1 VSSAARTEEKLPSGA
16 RDSGAGRRDIGA
28 RFTGDSLLWLILVS
42 GLFVLAELS
51 PALLRMSLGTDEITY
66 LAQTSLHSSQ
76 VILPPVHSR
85 GAGLLAA
92 PVTLLT
98 TSLLAVRLWLASLSG
113 AGLFL
118 ALFAWRGLRRAWTLA
133 VAGAI
138 LGSLAISQ
146 LSGVQVMPDWWQAL
160 GALALAGLFMQAVTG
175 RMRGIVVLPLLAAVT
190 FFLVLMR
197 FQNAAFVVAPV
208 IAAALIVPAWR
219 SRRVLAAIGIG
230 IAVAAAEWIAES
242 YAWYGGP
249 VGRMHLS
256 AQEPPKFGVYFSL
269 PYQLRVLN
277 GPWYCRPGACHGW
290 QYPWLDLWWL
300 ALLALIVVGVFTA
313 RRMALTSSAVPVAA
327 ALSVL
332 AGYVLFEPFAAP
344 RYLLPVVALLTI
356 PAADGMA
363 WLAGTLRWRAGA
375 AALIAAFLLTG
386 AVGQH
391 FVLQSEVTAQSAV
404 RASFIRTADHLREH
418 GARPPCV
425 ASSTAVAYYL
435 GCAAPWTGEHMH
447 QVLTQSPG
455 GPRAWRKLPGTKISV
470 YVKR

>member
-1 VSSAARTEEKLPSGA
+1 MEEKLRSAAR
-16 RDSGAGRRDIGA
+16 DSRAGRGDIRA
-28 RFTGDSLLWLILVS
+28 RFSGDSLFWLILVS
-42 GLFVLAELS
+42 GLFTLAELS
-51 PALLRMSLGTDEITY
+51 PALLRMSLGADEITY

-98 TSLLAVRLWLASLSG
+98 TSLLAVRLWMALLSG

-138 LGSLAISQ
+138 LGSLGISQ
-146 LSGVQVMPDWWQAL
+146 LSGVQVMPDWWVAL
-160 GALALAGLFMQAVTG
+160 EALAVTGLFMQAVTG
-175 RMRGIVVLPLLAAVT
+175 RMSGRVVLPLLAAGT
-190 FFLVLMR
+190 FFLALLR
-197 FQNAAFVVAPV
+197 FQDAAFVMAPV
-208 IAAALIVPAWR
+208 IAAALVVPAWR
-219 SRRVLAAIGIG
+219 NRRVLVAIGIG
-230 IAVAAAEWIAES
+230 FAVAAAEWIGES

-249 VGRMHLS
+249 ASRLHMMR
-256 AQEPPKFGVYFSL
+256 QEPPKFGLYFSL

-290 QYPWLDLWWL
+290 QYPWLTLWWL
-300 ALLALIVVGVFTA
+300 ALLALICLGVFAA
-313 RRMALTSSAVPVAA
+313 RRMSLPCSAVVPLAA
-327 ALSVL
+327 ALSLL
-332 AGYVLFEPFAAP
+332 AGYTLFVPYAAP
-344 RYLLPVVALLTI
+344 RYLLPVIALLTI
-356 PAADGMA
+356 PAADGIA

-386 AVGQH
+386 AVGQQ

-404 RASFIRTADHLREH
+404 RASFIRAANHLREH
-418 GARPPCV
+418 GARSPCV

-435 GCAAPWTGEHMH
+435 GCAAPWTGEDVH
-447 QVLTQSPG
+447 QVLMQSSG